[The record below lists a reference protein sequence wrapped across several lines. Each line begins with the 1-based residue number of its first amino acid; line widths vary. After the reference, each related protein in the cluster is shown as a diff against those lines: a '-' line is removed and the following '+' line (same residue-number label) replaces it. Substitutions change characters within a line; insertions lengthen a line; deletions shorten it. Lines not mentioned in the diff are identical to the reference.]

1 MLTLN
6 ASTHN
11 YNSSSSKGAPNM
23 YSKSLIESTYIEI
36 MNAKGKNMSK
46 GCIYKQLKQETHDFM
61 ENYILPLMGLL
72 SREKNFSH
80 G

>member
-1 MLTLN
+1 
-6 ASTHN
+6 
-11 YNSSSSKGAPNM
+11 
-23 YSKSLIESTYIEI
+23 

-61 ENYILPLMGLL
+61 ENYVLPLMGLL